1 MVKRL
6 LLALGANAF
15 GQAIGVVIQ
24 ISSFPIFLLYWDI
37 SKYGTWIL
45 LSAVPSYLTMADVG
59 MVSVAGNK
67 MMMAMARNE
76 VGEANEIFQ
85 TAQLFLT
92 IVCASLFALI
102 VPVVLFWPMPAQM
115 TWDSRVAMA
124 ALMGAV
130 LVAIYVGLSEAV
142 FKATDR
148 YPEGTLLGQ
157 VSRLAEWAGYI
168 VGLVLFDNFS
178 GVACVG
184 LLGRLLSGF
193 VMIIR
198 AQRGSKGLKLGYSMA
213 SRVELRRMAHPAV
226 SFMAFPLANALSFQG
241 ITLVVGGLEGT
252 TAVAVFTAYRTIAR
266 VAVQIISIFSLAL
279 WPEFSRL
286 FGAGGSTAVIP
297 LYKRS
302 AMLGSLSA
310 VGLSLAVY
318 AVSPW
323 LLQFWTHGRIPFISG
338 DLAWL
343 LAYAAMAGSA
353 YVPRTIL
360 LATNQH
366 VGLAAWSL
374 AAAAFSVA
382 LAWALGVFAG
392 LLGVSIAMFAA
403 EVGIAALCFWFADR
417 VFVNSGR
424 KGKRKVGRA

>member
-1 MVKRL
+1 MIKRL

-15 GQAIGVVIQ
+15 GQAIGVLIQ
-24 ISSFPIFLLYWDI
+24 ISSLPIFLLYWDT
-37 SKYGTWIL
+37 SKYGAWIL
-45 LSAVPSYLTMADVG
+45 LSAVPSYLIMADVG
-59 MVSVAGNK
+59 MVSVSGNK

-76 VGEANEIFQ
+76 VGEANGIFQ

-102 VPVVLFWPMPAQM
+102 VPVALFWPMPAYM

-124 ALMGAV
+124 ALMCAV
-130 LVAIYVGLSEAV
+130 LVAIYGGLSEAV

-168 VGLVLFDNFS
+168 AGLMLFGNFS
-178 GVACVG
+178 GVASVG

-193 VMIIR
+193 VMIFL
-198 AQRGSKGLKLGYSMA
+198 AQKGSRGLKLGYSMA
-213 SRVELRRMAHPAV
+213 SRRELGQMAHPAV

-252 TAVAVFTAYRTIAR
+252 SAVAVFTAYRTIAR

-286 FGAGGSTAVIP
+286 FGAGGRPAVIA

-318 AVSPW
+318 AASPW
-323 LLQFWTHGRIPFISG
+323 LLEFWSHGRIPFIPA
-338 DLAWL
+338 DLGWL
-343 LAYAAMAGSA
+343 LAYAAMAGAA
-353 YVPRTIL
+353 YIPRTIL

-366 VGLAAWSL
+366 VSLAAWSL
-374 AAAAFSVA
+374 AVAAFSVG
-382 LAWALGVFAG
+382 LAWLFGSFAG
-392 LLGVSIAMFAA
+392 LRGVSVAMFVTEAA
-403 EVGIAALCFWFADR
+403 LAALCFWVADS
-417 VFVNSGR
+417 VFVNPAR
-424 KGKRKVGRA
+424 KKAF

>member
-1 MVKRL
+1 MIKRL

-15 GQAIGVVIQ
+15 GQAIGILIQ
-24 ISSFPIFLLYWDI
+24 ISSLPIFLLYWEI
-37 SKYGTWIL
+37 SKFGTWIL

-59 MVSVAGNK
+59 MVNVAGNK
-67 MMMAMARNE
+67 MMMAMARND
-76 VGEANEIFQ
+76 VDEANGIFQ

-92 IVCASLFALI
+92 IVCVSLLALI
-102 VPVVLFWPMPAQM
+102 VPVSLLWPMPEYM
-115 TWDSRVAMA
+115 TWDSRVAVA
-124 ALMGAV
+124 ALMCAV
-130 LVAIYVGLSEAV
+130 LVAIYGGLSEAV

-157 VSRLAEWAGYI
+157 FSRLAEWAGYI
-168 VGLVLFDNFS
+168 VGLVLFGNFA

-184 LLGRLLSGF
+184 LLGRLLCGF
-193 VMIIR
+193 AMIVL
-198 AQRGSKGLKLGYSMA
+198 AQKGSRGLKLGYSMA
-213 SRVELRRMAHPAV
+213 SRSELRQMAHPAV

-241 ITLVVGGLEGT
+241 ITLVVGGLEGA

-286 FGAGGSTAVIP
+286 FGAGGGAAVVP

-302 AMLGSLSA
+302 AMLGSLTA
-310 VGLSLAVY
+310 VSLSLAVY

-323 LLQFWTHGRIPFISG
+323 LLQFWTHGRIPFVPV

-382 LAWALGVFAG
+382 LSWVSGSFAG
-392 LLGVSIAMFAA
+392 LLGVSVSMFVA
-403 EVGIAALCFWFADR
+403 EAALAAVCFWVADSI
-417 VFVNSGR
+417 FVNPAR
-424 KGKRKVGRA
+424 KQNIA

>member
-1 MVKRL
+1 MIRRL

-15 GQAIGVVIQ
+15 GQAVGIVIQ
-24 ISSFPIFLLYWDI
+24 ISSLPIFLLYWDT
-37 SKYGTWIL
+37 SKYGAWIL
-45 LSAVPSYLTMADVG
+45 LSAVPSYLTMADAG

-76 VGEANEIFQ
+76 VDEANGIFQ

-102 VPVVLFWPMPAQM
+102 VPVALFWPMPEYM
-115 TWDSRVAMA
+115 TWDNRVALA
-124 ALMGAV
+124 ALMCAV
-130 LVAIYVGLSEAV
+130 LVAIYGGLAEAV

-157 VSRLAEWAGYI
+157 ISRLAEWAGYI
-168 VGLVLFDNFS
+168 VGLILFGNFS

-184 LLGRLLSGF
+184 LLGRLLSGCA
-193 VMIIR
+193 MIVL
-198 AQRGSKGLKLGYSMA
+198 AQNGSRGLKLGYSMA
-213 SRVELRRMAHPAV
+213 SRLELRQMAHPAV
-226 SFMAFPLANALSFQG
+226 SFMVFPLANALSFQG

-286 FGAGGSTAVIP
+286 FGAGGSTAVVA

-323 LLQFWTHGRIPFISG
+323 LLQFWTHGRIPFIPV

-343 LAYAAMAGSA
+343 MAYAAMAGSA

-374 AAAAFSVA
+374 AVAAFSVA
-382 LAWALGVFAG
+382 LAWVSGSFAG
-392 LLGVSIAMFAA
+392 LLGVSIAMFVA
-403 EVGIAALCFWFADR
+403 EAALAAICFWVADS
-417 VFVNSGR
+417 VFVNSAR
-424 KGKRKVGRA
+424 KQNIV

>member
-1 MVKRL
+1 MIKRL

-15 GQAIGVVIQ
+15 GQAIGIVIQ
-24 ISSFPIFLLYWDI
+24 ISSLPIFLLYWET
-37 SKYGTWIL
+37 SKFGTWIL
-45 LSAVPSYLTMADVG
+45 LSAVPSYLTVADVG

-76 VGEANEIFQ
+76 VDEANGIFQ

-92 IVCASLFALI
+92 IICVSLFALV
-102 VPVVLFWPMPAQM
+102 VPLALFWPMPEYM
-115 TWDSRVAMA
+115 TWDSRVAVA
-124 ALMGAV
+124 ALMCAV
-130 LVAIYVGLSEAV
+130 LAAIYGGLSEAV

-157 VSRLAEWAGYI
+157 LSRLAEWVGYI
-168 VGLVLFDNFS
+168 VGLMLFGSFS

-184 LLGRLLSGF
+184 LLGRLLSGCAMM
-193 VMIIR
+193 VL
-198 AQRGSKGLKLGYSMA
+198 AQKGSRGLRLGYSMA
-213 SRVELRRMAHPAV
+213 SRLELRRMAYPAV

-252 TAVAVFTAYRTIAR
+252 TAVAVFTTYRTIAR

-279 WPEFSRL
+279 WPEFSRI
-286 FGAGGSTAVIP
+286 FGAGGSSAVVP

-302 AMLGSLSA
+302 AILGSLSA
-310 VGLSLAVY
+310 VGLSLVVY

-323 LLQFWTHGRIPFISG
+323 LLQFWTHGRIPFIPA

-382 LAWALGVFAG
+382 LAWVSASFAG
-392 LLGVSIAMFAA
+392 LLGVSVAMFVTEATLT
-403 EVGIAALCFWFADR
+403 ALCFWVADR
-417 VFVNSGR
+417 IFVNSAR
-424 KGKRKVGRA
+424 KQNIA